1 MLEVCC
7 PSEAGD
13 KVRAVNATNDGD
25 VPAPD
30 ESIIDRL
37 EQAAIE
43 AEIETGF
50 REETV
55 EEAKRHVLLRLGQIL
70 VGFLVVFA
78 GLLMLPLPGP
88 GMLTLAAGLA
98 ILAPE
103 VPFARRL
110 LVQVRKRLPSDAEGK
125 VPLRI
130 VFGGLALSVIG
141 VCFSIWWSFIR

>member
-1 MLEVCC
+1 MLEVHR
-7 PSEAGD
+7 PSKAGD
-13 KVRAVNATNDGD
+13 KVRAVNGKNDGD
-25 VPAPD
+25 VPVPD
-30 ESIIDRL
+30 EGIADRL

-50 REETV
+50 REETI

-70 VGFLVVFA
+70 IGFVVVLA

-88 GMLTLAAGLA
+88 GLLTLAAGLA

-110 LVQVRKRLPSDAEGK
+110 LVQVRKRLPEDADGK

-130 VFGGLALSVIG
+130 VFGGLALSAIG
-141 VCFSIWWSFIR
+141 ICFSIWWSFIR

>member
-1 MLEVCC
+1 MNPHE
-7 PSEAGD
+7 
-13 KVRAVNATNDGD
+13 DGD
-25 VPAPD
+25 EPLPD
-30 ESIIDRL
+30 EGFVDRI

-43 AEIETGF
+43 AEFETG
-50 REETV
+50 RVEETV
-55 EEAKRHVLLRLGQIL
+55 AEAKRHILLRLGQIL
-70 VGFLVVFA
+70 LGTLVVVA

-125 VPLRI
+125 VPLRLVFAGLAVS
-130 VFGGLALSVIG
+130 VFGVG
-141 VCFSIWWSFIR
+141 FSIWWTFIR